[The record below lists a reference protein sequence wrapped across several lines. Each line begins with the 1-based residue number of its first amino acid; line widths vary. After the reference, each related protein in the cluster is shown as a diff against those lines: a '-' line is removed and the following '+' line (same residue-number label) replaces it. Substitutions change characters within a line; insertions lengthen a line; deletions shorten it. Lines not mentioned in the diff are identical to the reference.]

1 MCNMLQLSL
10 HPQGIGKVM
19 ASSQKAIMKAVLGDM
34 SFGQKRTQSWT
45 SSRSMGAPRSIP
57 HAVTGTAHRRP
68 CSAN

>member
-34 SFGQKRTQSWT
+34 SFGQK
-45 SSRSMGAPRSIP
+45 SMRVVVSLLCVRDCYSAQRR
-57 HAVTGTAHRRP
+57 GTALPGH
-68 CSAN
+68 